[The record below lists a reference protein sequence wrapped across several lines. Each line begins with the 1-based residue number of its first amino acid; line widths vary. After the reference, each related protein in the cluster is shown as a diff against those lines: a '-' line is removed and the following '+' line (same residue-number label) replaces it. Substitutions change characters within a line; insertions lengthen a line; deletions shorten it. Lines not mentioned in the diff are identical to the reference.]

1 MYNNIHRKFNTD
13 YSNNIHIIV
22 GIQPHFLSRL
32 MREQGE
38 TLPSST
44 TLTLVLPGV
53 IRETDTLA
61 IFSQD
66 HIISEM
72 KQAFLKI

>member
-1 MYNNIHRKFNTD
+1 
-13 YSNNIHIIV
+13 
-22 GIQPHFLSRL
+22 